1 MSAKPPPV
9 QTAPPIPITAVML
22 LAAVAVGLA
31 IALSRP
37 APAPRAEAAPRHPE
51 LRAPQ
56 WARGEV
62 VINAKTGRRMIWG
75 GGP

>member
-1 MSAKPPPV
+1 MSAKPPPIHE
-9 QTAPPIPITAVML
+9 PLPIPITAILL

-56 WARGEV
+56 WARGTEV
-62 VINAKTGRRMIWG
+62 TDARTGRKVIWPG
-75 GGP
+75 NR